1 MNNVLDNIQDFI
13 VSIGM
18 EALKK
23 NGEVLYNE
31 KKIKNELIEY
41 VGREMEIFEDID
53 RIYEIDF
60 DSLKI
65 YFIERFIEDFRQSLY
80 GDIKRREQKSA
91 SIIDYLCS
99 YVHADSPA
107 KREYV
112 QRVLEGAFKII
123 KNYYEIHIVQSENL
137 YLANKI
143 VDEIHQDIVQSM
155 EHKDEI
161 LKRNSSKQN
170 AGCNISM
177 NQYGERNQQI
187 GQVTRLTINN

>member
-1 MNNVLDNIQDFI
+1 MNNVFDNIQDFI

-18 EALKK
+18 EALRKK
-23 NGEVLYNE
+23 GEILYSE

-41 VGREMEIFEDID
+41 VGREMETFEDID

-65 YFIERFIEDFRQSLY
+65 YFIDRFIEDFRQSLY

-107 KREYV
+107 KRKYV
-112 QRVLEGAFKII
+112 QQVLEGAFTII
-123 KNYYEIHIVQSENL
+123 NKYYETYILQSENL

-161 LKRNSSKQN
+161 LKRNPSKQN
-170 AGCNISM
+170 AACNISM

-187 GQVTRLTINN
+187 GQVTSLTINN